1 MILIGNKELKQDDF
15 KNEKELQKYFEN
27 NLEQILGFKFICTE
41 FTVGNFRVDSLA
53 FDAESKSFK
62 IIEYKNVKNHSL
74 VDQGYTYLKLLLE
87 RKADFVLQYNT
98 ITKSALTI
106 NDIDWSQSRI
116 IFVSPTFTP
125 YQLNATD
132 FKNIPVDLVK
142 VTKYENNI
150 IDIDFIKKTS
160 NVKIEEFGIEN
171 EQREV
176 SKEIKVYTEEDH
188 LNKVSEGTQKLYEL
202 IKSKI
207 LELDDIDMD
216 VKKVYIAF
224 KGRKNITDIEF
235 NQNKLKVYIN
245 LKKGMLEDPLNIAQ
259 DITEIGHW
267 GNGDYRVEVSSE
279 EDIDNVMPLIKQSLK
294 VNKK

>member
-41 FTVGNFRVDSLA
+41 FTVGNFRVDSLS
-53 FDAESKSFK
+53 FDVESKSFK

-132 FKNIPVDLVK
+132 FKNIPVDLIK

-207 LELDDIDMD
+207 LELDDIDID

>member
-132 FKNIPVDLVK
+132 FKNIPVDLIK

-160 NVKIEEFGIEN
+160 NVKIEEFGTEN
-171 EQREV
+171 GQREV

-207 LELDDIDMD
+207 LELDDIDID

-259 DITEIGHW
+259 DITKIGHW

>member
-1 MILIGNKELKQDDF
+1 MIFKGNIELKQDDF
-15 KNEKELQKYFEN
+15 KNDKELQKYFEN

-53 FDAESKSFK
+53 FDTESKSFK

-87 RKADFVLQYNT
+87 RKADFVLRYNT
-98 ITKSALTI
+98 ITKTSLTI
-106 NDIDWSQSRI
+106 NDVDWSQSRI
-116 IFVSPTFTP
+116 IFVSPIFTP

-142 VTKYENNI
+142 VTRYENDI
-150 IDIDFIKKTS
+150 VDIDFIKKTS
-160 NVKIEEFGIEN
+160 NVKIEEFSIEN
-171 EQREV
+171 EQKEV
-176 SKEIKVYTEEDH
+176 NKEIKVYTEEDH
-188 LNKVSEGTQKLYEL
+188 LSKVSESTQKLYEL

-207 LELDDIDMD
+207 LELDDIDID

-224 KGRKNITDIEF
+224 KGRRNIADIEF

-245 LKKGMLEDPLNIAQ
+245 MKRGTLDDPLNITQ
-259 DITEIGHW
+259 NITNIGHW
-267 GNGDYRVEVSSE
+267 GNGDYRIEVSSE
-279 EDIDNVMPLIKQSLK
+279 DDIDNVMPLIKQSLK